1 MWVAQL
7 TDLEQLANTNWQG
20 TTRVLFQCCSRNSLS
35 LPFGHIPLN
44 ATLPV
49 GVRATL
55 DAVKGDL
62 TIDEPAVK

>member
-1 MWVAQL
+1 MFRERLLPLKVPIVA
-7 TDLEQLANTNWQG
+7 G
-20 TTRVLFQCCSRNSLS
+20 

-55 DAVKGDL
+55 DANKGDL
-62 TIDEPAVK
+62 SIDEPAVK